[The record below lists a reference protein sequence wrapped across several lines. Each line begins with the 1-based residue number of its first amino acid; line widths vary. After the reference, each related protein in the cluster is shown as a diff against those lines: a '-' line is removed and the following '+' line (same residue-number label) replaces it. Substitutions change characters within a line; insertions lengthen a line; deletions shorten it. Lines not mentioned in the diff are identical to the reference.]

1 MSKSKI
7 LKLILLFVL
16 FSVLMLPGF
25 FLLAKENLEE
35 ICEQKKIEE
44 AEKNLTEENYK
55 VLLEKC
61 EEYYEKEISNIEGDI
76 KETSKEKK
84 TLQNKIQS
92 LKKKIKN
99 LDYQISQ
106 NNIVIKH
113 IKIQIKDTQSSIK
126 ETSLGIEDSKA
137 ELANILREI
146 YEEDQ
151 KGVIEVLLAEEKL
164 SDFFD
169 NLAALEI
176 LNNEIK
182 EEIKNIKD
190 LKSYLEIQENSLDEE
205 KGDLEN
211 VVFAQT
217 LQKQE
222 SQETKKEEDWLLEKT
237 KGEEVLYQKHLKET
251 QEKAKEIRQRIFKLA
266 QIPETEAPSLEEA
279 YKIAVYVE
287 TVTNIRPA
295 LLLGLLKVE
304 SAIGQNVG
312 QCNCASRAGCKYP
325 ELTYKKVM
333 RESQWDSF
341 EKITKELGLNINTTP
356 VSCYINGGKVQWG
369 GAMGPAQFMPNTWTG
384 KGLSYG
390 YKQKVEII
398 TGEIPANPWRVR
410 DAFLAMG
417 LYLQDFG
424 AGNKKLQT
432 EIGAVTA
439 YLCGTTKMTSTCKNA
454 GGEWYRSLVMEN
466 ASKYQGYIDE
476 GVFE

>member
-1 MSKSKI
+1 MTKSKI
-7 LKLILLFVL
+7 QRLILLFVF
-16 FSVLMLPGF
+16 FSVLVLPSF
-25 FLLAKENLEE
+25 FLFAKENLEE
-35 ICEQKKIEE
+35 ICEKIEE

-55 VLLEKC
+55 LLLEKC
-61 EEYYEKEISNIEGDI
+61 EKYYEKEISNIEGDI

-84 TLQNKIQS
+84 TLQNKIQG
-92 LKKKIKN
+92 LKKKIKS
-99 LDYQISQ
+99 LDKQISQ
-106 NNIVIKH
+106 NNIVIKD
-113 IKIQIKDTQSSIK
+113 IGVQIKDTQSSIK
-126 ETSLGIEDSKA
+126 DTSFEIEDSKA
-137 ELANILREI
+137 GLGNILREI

-151 KGVIEVLLAEEKL
+151 KGVIEILLVEEKL

-182 EEIKNIKD
+182 EEVKNIKD
-190 LKSYLEIQENSLDEE
+190 LKSYLEVQEGSLDKE

-217 LQKQE
+217 LQKKE
-222 SQETKKEEDWLLEKT
+222 SQKTKEGKDWLLKKT
-237 KGEEVLYQKHLKET
+237 KGEEALYQKHLKET

-266 QIPETEAPSLEEA
+266 QIPETDAPSLEEA
-279 YKIAVYVE
+279 YELAVYIE
-287 TVTNIRPA
+287 TITGIRPA
-295 LLLGLLKVE
+295 LLLGLLKQE

-312 QCNCASRAGCKYP
+312 QCNCDSRSGCRHPK
-325 ELTYKKVM
+325 LTYKKVM
-333 RESQWDSF
+333 RESQWGSF
-341 EKITKELGLNINTTP
+341 EKITKELGLDINTTP
-356 VSCYINGGKVQWG
+356 ISCYINGGKVQWG
-369 GAMGPAQFMPNTWTG
+369 GAMGPAQFMPNTWLG

-398 TGEIPANPWRVR
+398 TGEIPANPWRIK

-424 AGNKKLQT
+424 AGNKKLKT

-439 YLCGTTKMTSTCKNA
+439 YLCGSPCMTSRCKKA
-454 GGEWYRSLVMEN
+454 GGKGYRSKVMKN

-476 GVFE
+476 GVFD